1 MDNFEPMEELK
12 KFDNCKNFKEFNKA
26 EKAFIKKAENMTKA
40 ELLSM
45 LCLELRREMNEK
57 TSFK

>member
-57 TSFK
+57 TW

>member
-26 EKAFIKKAENMTKA
+26 ENAFIKKAENMTKQ
-40 ELLSM
+40 
-45 LCLELRREMNEK
+45 
-57 TSFK
+57 SFSQCSA